1 MVELSLADRGRPGR
15 VACGG
20 GTDFGSISAHVHG
33 TVECKSGNGP
43 RHELTCVTHVSR
55 SRVMPLVKL
64 FTRPGLS
71 KAVPLAPLQTRLC
84 EIWKTTPSTTKLMR
98 FDAADWTGESFDED
112 IYVDVR
118 AKATPE
124 RTREVVLDGMARVQQ
139 AFAEHGL
146 VANVRLETCAVT
158 ASVE

>member
-84 EIWKTTPSTTKLMR
+84 EIWKTTPFISLLLL
-98 FDAADWTGESFDED
+98 A
-112 IYVDVR
+112 
-118 AKATPE
+118 
-124 RTREVVLDGMARVQQ
+124 
-139 AFAEHGL
+139 GL
-146 VANVRLETCAVT
+146 VQVPEDMQEAAKVDGATAWQRLWKVT
-158 ASVE
+158 LPNMKAAGCPFPCTFSILRASFILWKVENL